1 MSEKKTKL
9 FRIRKTVCKMLNA
22 RGYLVAQAELDRD
35 KDSFTE
41 EFGEDPRRD
50 ALTLQFDLRE
60 DPTQHIFVFFPDEEK
75 VGVKTI
81 KEYAKRMKDEQVNR
95 AIIVVQQS
103 LTPFARQS
111 LLECQ
116 AQKFYIEQF
125 QEAELLVNI
134 TDEERQASAPV
145 AAPGDG
151 DCVELHELWRLNQVL
166 AGDHPNLLEVHP
178 ELLGAW
184 QDLHLRYLNGEVDIR
199 GRARGEQ
206 LYTNG
211 LLALRARL
219 DPRRRQQRDL
229 LDRLNEILAD
239 KLFVNFS
246 VFQSVPDVWGID
258 QVFPVLPLSGLDQPA
273 TRRGVLQDITCDSDG
288 RIDQYVDGEGVEA
301 TLPLPETLNRH
312 LGIFMVGAYQEILGD
327 MHNLF
332 GDTDSVD
339 VNLNE
344 RGEIELTHAIQG
356 DTVSSVKH
364 VVGGRSF
371 QLTPA
376 SHRTSARAAAWLW
389 TCPALANQS
398 TGVNLI

>member
-134 TDEERQASAPV
+134 TD
-145 AAPGDG
+145 
-151 DCVELHELWRLNQVL
+151 HVL
-166 AGDHPNLLEVHP
+166 VPEHILLS
-178 ELLGAW
+178 
-184 QDLHLRYLNGEVDIR
+184 D
-199 GRARGEQ
+199 EQ
-206 LYTNG
+206 K
-211 LLALRARL
+211 RV
-219 DPRRRQQRDL
+219 L
-229 LDRLNEILAD
+229 LDRYKVKETQLPRIQMHD
-239 KLFVNFS
+239 
-246 VFQSVPDVWGID
+246 
-258 QVFPVLPLSGLDQPA
+258 PVARYVGM
-273 TRRGVLQDITCDSDG
+273 RRGQVVRIIRPSETAG
-288 RIDQYVDGEGVEA
+288 RYVTYRLCV
-301 TLPLPETLNRH
+301 
-312 LGIFMVGAYQEILGD
+312 
-327 MHNLF
+327 
-332 GDTDSVD
+332 
-339 VNLNE
+339 
-344 RGEIELTHAIQG
+344 
-356 DTVSSVKH
+356 
-364 VVGGRSF
+364 
-371 QLTPA
+371 
-376 SHRTSARAAAWLW
+376 
-389 TCPALANQS
+389 
-398 TGVNLI
+398 

>member
-1 MSEKKTKL
+1 MSEKKTRL

-134 TDEERQASAPV
+134 TD
-145 AAPGDG
+145 
-151 DCVELHELWRLNQVL
+151 HVL
-166 AGDHPNLLEVHP
+166 VP
-178 ELLGAW
+178 E
-184 QDLHLRYLNGEVDIR
+184 HILRSD
-199 GRARGEQ
+199 EQ
-206 LYTNG
+206 K
-211 LLALRARL
+211 RV
-219 DPRRRQQRDL
+219 L
-229 LDRLNEILAD
+229 LDRYKVKETQLPRIQMHD
-239 KLFVNFS
+239 
-246 VFQSVPDVWGID
+246 
-258 QVFPVLPLSGLDQPA
+258 PVARYFGM
-273 TRRGVLQDITCDSDG
+273 RRGQVVRIIRPSETAG
-288 RIDQYVDGEGVEA
+288 RYVTYRLCV
-301 TLPLPETLNRH
+301 
-312 LGIFMVGAYQEILGD
+312 
-327 MHNLF
+327 
-332 GDTDSVD
+332 
-339 VNLNE
+339 
-344 RGEIELTHAIQG
+344 
-356 DTVSSVKH
+356 
-364 VVGGRSF
+364 
-371 QLTPA
+371 
-376 SHRTSARAAAWLW
+376 
-389 TCPALANQS
+389 
-398 TGVNLI
+398 